1 MRRILSTLLVISC
14 VHSVIAQSGETLS
27 SGTLSFKEAVK
38 IGLQN
43 NVTLNQQRNNLLQ
56 SQAQKTTSIAQLGPQ
71 VSING
76 NASIQSGN
84 SWIRTTNKLVN
95 ATVDG
100 GSASLDVTMPIFN
113 GMSGVNN
120 ARQASNQ
127 LDAQMEQVN
136 RSTQDVINLVSIQFL
151 QVLLDQ
157 ELLKIA
163 NENLALQKTQL
174 DQVLAQVELGARSP
188 VDEFNQKAQ
197 VSNSELLVAQ
207 AEFNLINDKITLF
220 QTLLIDPIVQPTLE
234 EPGWDVN
241 SIALDNQDL
250 TQLLETASAQRNDL
264 KQAQYTEKASKLSM
278 YSSKGSY
285 LPSINARYS
294 YGTGYNQVRGTPR
307 DTLYRDFTN
316 QVTTDNVYQSI
327 GVGISIPIFTA
338 FRNRSTYVQSKVS
351 YENNRV
357 LTKNREVIVK
367 GDVVRAYRNFESVK
381 KGYKASV
388 DGLEASQMAF
398 NLEKER
404 YDLGVTSFVDFATAN
419 RTYVQAQTNL
429 AQAKYRFLFQKLLL
443 DYSLGTLRFEDIP

>member
-14 VHSVIAQSGETLS
+14 VQYGVAQTEETFAS
-27 SGTLSFKEAVK
+27 TTLTFKEAVK

-56 SQAQKTTSIAQLGPQ
+56 SQAQKTTRIAQLGPQ
-71 VSING
+71 VAING
-76 NASIQSGN
+76 NAGIRSGN
-84 SWIRTTNKLVN
+84 NWIQNTGEVVN

-100 GSASLDVTMPIFN
+100 ASASIDVSMPIFN
-113 GMSGVNN
+113 GMSGVNT
-120 ARQASNQ
+120 ARQSSNQ
-127 LDAQMEQVN
+127 FDAQLEQVN

-174 DQVLAQVELGARSP
+174 DQVLAQVELGSRSP

-250 TQLLETASAQRNDL
+250 TQLLETASAQRSDL

-285 LPSINARYS
+285 LPSINAQYS
-294 YGTGYNQVRGTPR
+294 YGTRYNQVRGTPR
-307 DTLYRDFTN
+307 DSSFRDFTN
-316 QVTTDNVYQSI
+316 QVTIDNVYQSL
-327 GVGISIPIFTA
+327 GVGVSIPIFTG

-404 YDLGVTSFVDFATAN
+404 YDLGITSFVDFATAN

>member
-1 MRRILSTLLVISC
+1 MRRIFSTLLVISC
-14 VHSVIAQSGETLS
+14 VQVAVAQTEETFAS
-27 SGTLSFKEAVK
+27 STLTFKEAVK

-56 SQAQKTTSIAQLGPQ
+56 SQAQKTTRIAQLGPQ

-76 NASIQSGN
+76 NAGIRSGN
-84 SWIRTTNKLVN
+84 NWIQNTGEVVN

-100 GSASLDVTMPIFN
+100 ASASIDVTMPIFN

-127 LDAQMEQVN
+127 FDAQLEQVN

-207 AEFNLINDKITLF
+207 AEFNLINDRITLF

-250 TQLLETASAQRNDL
+250 TQLLETASAQRSDL

-285 LPSINARYS
+285 LPSINAQYS
-294 YGTGYNQVRGTPR
+294 YGSRYNQVRGTPR
-307 DTLYRDFTN
+307 DSSFRDFTN
-316 QVTTDNVYQSI
+316 QITIDNVYQSL
-327 GVGISIPIFTA
+327 GVGLSIPIFTG
-338 FRNRSTYVQSKVS
+338 FRNRSTYVQSKVA

-404 YDLGVTSFVDFATAN
+404 YDLGITSFVDFATAN
-419 RTYVQAQTNL
+419 RTYVQAQTNM